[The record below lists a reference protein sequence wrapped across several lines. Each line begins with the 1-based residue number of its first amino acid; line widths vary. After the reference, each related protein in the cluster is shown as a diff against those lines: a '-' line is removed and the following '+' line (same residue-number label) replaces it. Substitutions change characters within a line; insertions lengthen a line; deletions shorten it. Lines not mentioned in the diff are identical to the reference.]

1 MSEQQVGLRLVLAI
15 YLMIEMMGWVNKFF
29 IISQIQMDRGGG
41 MKKQA
46 LKKTVLRNKY
56 LMWYDPTYFSRVL
69 QGLV

>member
-46 LKKTVLRNKY
+46 LKEDGTKKQVS
-56 LMWYDPTYFSRVL
+56 DV
-69 QGLV
+69 V